1 MSSSTAH
8 RLYVDG
14 PFGQIHVRVA
24 RPESGELDKT
34 PVICF
39 HQSPLSGI
47 QYQPFQDVLA
57 ADRVVWCPDTPGFGG
72 SDAPADVVTI
82 GDYANAMAMALENFG
97 YGDRGNGTV
106 DVFGGHTGSVIGT
119 ELAVT
124 RPDLVRKIAYPSVAL
139 FSDEQRT
146 MIMQRFGGPPEYF
159 TDPDFVANSYKQ
171 TVLEGHE
178 ELAPERRLELFTE
191 RLRSGMKAWFAP
203 EAVMSYDAE
212 GQLQKLAQPALILV
226 LDDMLADN
234 SRRAAT
240 LIPNATVV
248 EMTHIRD
255 AIAWDRHADEIARA
269 VRSFFDG
276 AA

>member
-1 MSSSTAH
+1 MSGSTAR

-14 PFGQIHVRVA
+14 PYGQVHIREA
-24 RPESGELDKT
+24 RPAENESGKT

-39 HQSPLSGI
+39 HQSPMSGL
-47 QYQPFQDVLA
+47 QYRPFQDVLA
-57 ADRVVWCPDTPGFGG
+57 ADRLVFCPDTPGFGG
-72 SDAPADVVTI
+72 SDAPPDVVTI
-82 GDYANAMAMALENFG
+82 GDYAKAMAMALENLG
-97 YGDRGNGTV
+97 YGEGGQGAV

-139 FSDEQRT
+139 FTNEQRT
-146 MIMQRFGGPPEYF
+146 MMMQHFGGPPDYF

-171 TVLEGHE
+171 TVLEGHA
-178 ELAPERRLELFTE
+178 ELDPERRLELFTE

-203 EAVMSYDAE
+203 EAVMSYGAE
-212 GQLQKLAQPALILV
+212 EQLKKLTQPALILV

-248 EMTHIRD
+248 EMTHIRH
-255 AIAWDRHADEIARA
+255 AIAWDRYADEIADS
-269 VRSFFDG
+269 VRSFFDNE
-276 AA
+276 A

>member
-1 MSSSTAH
+1 MSGSTAH
-8 RLYVDG
+8 RLYLDG
-14 PFGQIHVRVA
+14 PFGQIHVREA
-24 RPESGELDKT
+24 RPADGTADKT

-39 HQSPLSGI
+39 HQSPMSGI
-47 QYQPFQDVLA
+47 QYRPFQDVLA
-57 ADRVVWCPDTPGFGG
+57 TDRVVWCPDTPGFGG
-72 SDAPADVVTI
+72 SDAPPDVVTI
-82 GDYANAMAMALENFG
+82 NDYAQGMAMALENLG
-97 YGDRGNGTV
+97 YGAGGKGAV

-119 ELAVT
+119 ELAVI
-124 RPDLVRKIAYPSVAL
+124 RPDLVRMIAYPSVAL

-146 MIMQRFGGPPEYF
+146 MMMQRFGGPPAYF
-159 TDPDFVANSYKQ
+159 TDPDFVAGSYQQ
-171 TVLEGHE
+171 TVLEGHA
-178 ELAPERRLELFTE
+178 ELDPERRLELFTE

-212 GQLQKLAQPALILV
+212 GRLQKLTQPALIVV

-248 EMTHIRD
+248 EMTHIRH
-255 AIAWDRHADEIARA
+255 AIAWDVHAEEIAGT